1 MKWTS
6 PTDANKLAVKMALR
20 QTFDVRRETIQ
31 KREIPVVMEEYP
43 RLMDFEGE
51 MVCYYNFF
59 K

>member
-43 RLMDFEGE
+43 SFMDFEGE